1 MIICKVAASTF
12 LRCTCVCLLS
22 LSPLMNIALKRNT
35 HIKTRTNSTYS
46 HLKVTYHL
54 YDFSD
59 YTPKGE
65 QVFWVAV
72 YRGLVFTLGYH
83 LVFKKKHLYRT
94 FRKYHQ
100 CLHINILYLRKLFCL
115 NQQRTLMILNY
126 EI

>member
-1 MIICKVAASTF
+1 M
-12 LRCTCVCLLS
+12 
-22 LSPLMNIALKRNT
+22 
-35 HIKTRTNSTYS
+35 YS

-83 LVFKKKHLYRT
+83 LVFKKKTLVQNIQKVPSMPSH
-94 FRKYHQ
+94 KYF
-100 CLHINILYLRKLFCL
+100 IFTE
-115 NQQRTLMILNY
+115 TLLS
-126 EI
+126 